1 MAITVSGKNYSQISG
16 CESTSDGGAWSG
28 VDTPD
33 GTNFKEGTYSLCGT
47 LKSAG
52 DNDAVFTPTSA
63 VDMSGTG
70 VHLRCWYICTS
81 GGLLNT
87 FAAGGIQMGISDGAN
102 ECFWY
107 LAGRDTYPGGWIN
120 LVVDVSSTPDTG
132 IKPTAMNAITSI
144 TVRNNQTG
152 GKNVDNVWID
162 NLCLCDGLIV
172 YGDDG
177 DYFDFEDIFLGDDA
191 AALGIGIIRK
201 IGGQYFSTGSIEYGD
216 SAGTNGCK
224 FQAKS
229 QVLVFENRKVNA
241 DLYSLDVVDNG
252 TGTTEFITGDKSGTV
267 GVQGCTIRVADED
280 QTPKFDIDGA
290 TDTDVDNFKLYGTA
304 FFGADD
310 IEFPATATNVEII
323 SCSFE
328 YCDMIDPG
336 TAEVSNCFFINTT
349 NSGGALLLDSTS
361 NNVSDSTF
369 ISDGTGH
376 GVYITASGTYTFDNL
391 QFISYGSTGTDNAAI
406 YNNSGGAV
414 VVNATNG
421 SSGLT
426 YKNGSGA
433 STTVNDAKE
442 FKFTLS
448 PSITGYEWRIYEV
461 TALGSLSGAVEKD
474 GEESASADNQ
484 TYSYNYTTDKYI
496 GVQIIGHANDYEESI
511 TFYTLSN
518 ANQYPTILLTKDD
531 NN

>member
-1 MAITVSGKNYSQISG
+1 MALTQTANLTTITSAD
-16 CESTSDGGAWSG
+16 TASDGGTWLGNSG
-28 VDTPD
+28 AADTEVKLQ
-33 GTNFKEGTYSLCGT
+33 G
-47 LKSAG
+47 AG
-52 DNDAVFTPTSA
+52 SYTWMAVKNGRTSCTFTPTTNL
-63 VDMSGTG
+63 DMSGTG
-70 VHLRCWYICTS
+70 VHLYWWAMSAVAAFIEPFTEVADDPGYTLRLTDGSSNYKEWRIAGSDTWGGEWKCFVLDVNSTTDVYASS
-81 GGLLNT
+81 GSLSLSDIDVITWSIDMSNSGNIRIIDNQWNDVVRFGTGLKATGTDFDLTDMVDDDESSANKYGILENKDGVIFSQGKIQIGDGATTTT
-87 FAAGGIQMGISDGAN
+87 FNSTDEALIFKDRNSDG
-102 ECFWY
+102 E
-107 LAGRDTYPGGWIN
+107 
-120 LVVDVSSTPDTG
+120 
-132 IKPTAMNAITSI
+132 
-144 TVRNNQTG
+144 
-152 GKNVDNVWID
+152 
-162 NLCLCDGLIV
+162 
-172 YGDDG
+172 
-177 DYFDFEDIFLGDDA
+177 
-191 AALGIGIIRK
+191 
-201 IGGQYFSTGSIEYGD
+201 GQVASGFYELKFTGSG
-216 SAGTNGCK
+216 
-224 FQAKS
+224 
-229 QVLVFENRKVNA
+229 L
-241 DLYSLDVVDNG
+241 
-252 TGTTEFITGDKSGTV
+252 TV
-267 GVQGCTIRVADED
+267 
-280 QTPKFDIDGA
+280 DIDGLVCKGA
-290 TDTDVDNFKLYGTA
+290 GTTDTTRYIVD
-304 FFGADD
+304 ADD
-310 IEFPATATNVEII
+310 SDITLDIAGSTFIRASTVGFAASDSITTSVFNNCGQIDPSTATYQNNTL
-323 SCSFE
+323 S
-328 YCDMIDPG
+328 
-336 TAEVSNCFFINTT
+336 NTT

-511 TFYTLSN
+511 TFYILSN